1 MKANVYQ
8 LGGSGWGEELD
19 KMQILHL
26 NLIYA
31 HKKNKLDFEI
41 MFPNT

>member
-26 NLIYA
+26 NLIDLCT
-31 HKKNKLDFEI
+31 KKKFK
-41 MFPNT
+41 F